1 MLNKRVNNLDAIDE
15 KYRDLY
21 VQDEQSGDYVL
32 DFVDQDAKAQV
43 DEFRNNN
50 RALNR
55 QLEEM
60 KSQIDKYSALGDVTP
75 DDINGL
81 LEARKLAERAAQ
93 DELLKEIM
101 LPDGTVD
108 RDRVRSYADKQFEG
122 ERKEMHRKFDA
133 LGQEK
138 SELEAALFE
147 AKDQYQTQVRN
158 SGIRD
163 AIEGVARVRDGAMD
177 DILSRAERQIGFNE
191 SGDMVVWD
199 GNGEPRYGTKGGQYM
214 TPKEWIGELVEQAPH
229 LFEGRVGGG
238 ASGDG
243 GRPKGPAGA
252 GPVVDANDPE
262 DLGRNFKAILEGKAA
277 IRND

>member
-1 MLNKRVNNLDAIDE
+1 MLNKRVANLDAIDE
-15 KYRDLY
+15 KYQDLY
-21 VQDEQSGDYVL
+21 VKDEQSGDFVL
-32 DFVDQDAKAQV
+32 DFVDQESKAQV

-55 QLEEM
+55 QLEDM
-60 KSQIDKYSALGDVTP
+60 KTQIDKYSALGDVTAE
-75 DDINGL
+75 DITGL
-81 LEARKLAERAAQ
+81 LEARKMAERASQ

-101 LPDGTVD
+101 LPDGSVD
-108 RDRVRSYADKQFEG
+108 RERIRSYADKQFEG
-122 ERKEMHRKFDA
+122 ERKEMSRKFDA

-138 SELEAALFE
+138 AELESALFE

-163 AIEGVARVRDGAMD
+163 AIDGVARVREGAMD
-177 DILSRAERQIGFNE
+177 DILSRAERQVGFTDK
-191 SGDMVVWD
+191 GDMVVWD
-199 GNGEPRYGTKGGQYM
+199 GNGEPRYGSKGGQYM
-214 TPKEWIGELVEQAPH
+214 TPQEWVGELVEHAPH

-243 GRPKGPAGA
+243 GRPKGPVAGQ
-252 GPVVDANDPE
+252 PLIDANDPE
-262 DLGRNFKAILEGKAA
+262 DLGRNFKALLEGKAA

>member
-1 MLNKRVNNLDAIDE
+1 MLNKRVKDLDGIDE
-15 KYRDLY
+15 KYQDLY
-21 VQDEQSGDYVL
+21 VKDEQSGDFLL
-32 DFVDQDAKAQV
+32 DFVDADAKAQV

-55 QLEEM
+55 QLEDM

-75 DDINGL
+75 EDITGL
-81 LEARKLAERAAQ
+81 LDARKMAQRASQ

-108 RDRVRSYADKQFEG
+108 RERIRSYADKQFEG
-122 ERKEMHRKFDA
+122 ERKEMSRKFDA
-133 LGQEK
+133 LGIEK
-138 SELEAALFE
+138 AELEASLTE
-147 AKDQYQTQVRN
+147 AKGQYQTQVRN

-163 AIEGVARVRDGAMD
+163 AIEGVARARDGAMD
-177 DILSRAERQIGFNE
+177 DILSRAERQVGFTE
-191 SGDMVVWD
+191 KGEMVVWD
-199 GNGEPRYGTKGGQYM
+199 GNGEPRYGSKGGQYM
-214 TPKEWIGELVEQAPH
+214 TPQEWVGELVESAPH

-243 GRPKGPAGA
+243 GRPKGPVNGQ
-252 GPVVDANDPE
+252 PLVDGNDPE